1 MGTRGPQPLPPE
13 EKRVHRVGLYLNE
26 LELEDL
32 EVKVGRPGLAELVRL
47 RSTQRC
53 GMREIS
59 DLIRAKLL
67 AHRAPT
73 RVVVPELNQRLVA
86 ELGRVG
92 SNINQLAHH
101 LNQAALTGS
110 ARADAD
116 AVLAELTELRDA
128 LEDALLGIS
137 TSEPPRASVTARPS
151 GVDGIDFAVEF

>member
-1 MGTRGPQPLPPE
+1 MGNRGPRPLPPE

-26 LELEDL
+26 AELDDL
-32 EVKVGRPGLAELVRL
+32 EVKVGLPGLAELVRL

-67 AHRAPT
+67 AHRVPT
-73 RVVVPELNQRLVA
+73 RSVVPELNQRLVA
-86 ELGRVG
+86 DLGRVG
-92 SNINQLAHH
+92 SNVNQLARC

-110 ARADAD
+110 EGADSA
-116 AVLAELTELRDA
+116 AILAELAELRDA

-137 TSEPPRASVTARPS
+137 STSTPQASVPAEPDS
-151 GVDGIDFAVEF
+151 PGGIDFTIEF